1 MTGAGRDATQG
12 YLVVACAEA
21 AAPRIPARLPLG
33 ARGNS
38 QLAEMSPQRRPIPVR
53 ENRVIAGIAHDRWSR
68 SLNAAMNKTTHI
80 EIIAE
85 TSKRLRGFSLANTTS
100 WLEGSL
106 SNPPRPHQRGCVESP
121 MRNGHAPARTAC
133 AP

>member
-80 EIIAE
+80 EHAYPAGE
-85 TSKRLRGFSLANTTS
+85 RLRSEASTTMRMDWHYGCANAF
-100 WLEGSL
+100 LGS
-106 SNPPRPHQRGCVESP
+106 SINI
-121 MRNGHAPARTAC
+121 
-133 AP
+133 

>member
-21 AAPRIPARLPLG
+21 AAPHIPARLPLG

-85 TSKRLRGFSLANTTS
+85 TSKRLRGFSLANMICS
-100 WLEGSL
+100 PWLEGSL
-106 SNPPRPHQRGCVESP
+106 SNPPPGRIGLCGNAQPKSLG
-121 MRNGHAPARTAC
+121 RT
-133 AP
+133 

>member
-85 TSKRLRGFSLANTTS
+85 TSKRLRGFSLANMICS
-100 WLEGSL
+100 PWLEGSFIAEFRRL
-106 SNPPRPHQRGCVESP
+106 DGLCESAQP
-121 MRNGHAPARTAC
+121 TSLGKT
-133 AP
+133 